1 MKKRFVLIAS
11 IVATIIALTVAFT
24 SCTNKKY
31 DTTQKTGEVEKTSSL
46 TVKSDGSFKILQLTD
61 LHLTSGGTYKQDNET
76 LRWLEEVLDSVKPDL
91 VELTGDI
98 VGGGVKGR
106 NAGLLAVANIFE
118 KREIYWAYTFG
129 NHDGEHSSK
138 ENGSDW
144 WIGKEGKQTNLTEAC
159 ERAATTLNT
168 DEYTAFYGDNT
179 KGNLELYELLKGY
192 KYSLLTR
199 SEEEKANDK
208 ASSHMG
214 VGNYVIDLK
223 DSEGNVKF
231 ALFHMDT
238 HGKFY
243 LNPKGN
249 SNPDMYLDAGYVGLT
264 DMQVEWYEDKV
275 AEYSENNIGSA
286 IFMHV
291 PNYGYRLAYETF
303 TGLNQYGVPQYTE
316 KTAIAHWSEMESI
329 PDDLAGM
336 YVAYRPVKYNKI
348 AFEKN
353 EGIYAPR
360 WDDGLMDSIYFNP
373 STVLISVG
381 HDHNNS
387 FISAVDIDD
396 DQSVLLAYGR
406 TSGVNAWARDIPI
419 GASVYTINTK
429 GATTTEMVSAEIVY
443 PSFKYTKL
451 GNR

>member
-179 KGNLELYELLKGY
+179 KGNLELYKLLKGY

-249 SNPDMYLDAGYVGLT
+249 TNPDMYLDAGYVGLT

-291 PNYGYRLAYETF
+291 PNYGYRLAYEAF
-303 TGLNQYGVPQYTE
+303 TGLNQYGVPQFAE

-329 PDDLAGM
+329 PEDLAGI
-336 YVAYRPVKYNKI
+336 YVAYRPAKYNKI

-360 WDDGLMDSIYFNP
+360 WNDGLMDSIYFNP

>member
-1 MKKRFVLIAS
+1 MKKKFVLIAS

-31 DTTQKTGEVEKTSSL
+31 DTMQKTGDVEKASSL

-61 LHLTSGGTYKQDNET
+61 LHLTTGGTYKQDNET
-76 LRWLEEVLDSVKPDL
+76 LRWLEEVLDSAKPDL

-106 NAGLLAVANIFE
+106 NAGILAVANIFE
-118 KREIYWAYTFG
+118 EREIYWAYTFG
-129 NHDGEHSSK
+129 NHDGEHSKK

-144 WIGKEGKQTNLTEAC
+144 WIGKEGKQTNLTDAC
-159 ERAATTLNT
+159 AMSATTLNT

-249 SNPDMYLDAGYVGLT
+249 SDPDKYLDAGYVGLT
-264 DMQVEWYEDKV
+264 DMQVEWYKDKV
-275 AEYSENNIGSA
+275 AEYSEKNIGSA

-291 PNYGYRLAYETF
+291 PNYGYRLAFEAF

-316 KTAIAHWSEMESI
+316 KTAIAHWSEMESL
-329 PDDLAGM
+329 PEDLPSM
-336 YVAYRPVKYNKI
+336 YVAYRPAKYNKI
-348 AFEKN
+348 AFDKN

-360 WDDGLMDSIYFNP
+360 WDDGLMDAIGFNP

-387 FISAVDIDD
+387 FISAVDVD

-429 GATTTEMVSAEIVY
+429 GTTTTDMVSAEIVY

>member
-1 MKKRFVLIAS
+1 MRKRFALIACV
-11 IVATIIALTVAFT
+11 VATIIAMTVAFT
-24 SCTNKKY
+24 SCTNKKF
-31 DTTQKTGEVEKTSSL
+31 DTTQKTGEVEKASSL
-46 TVKSDGSFKILQLTD
+46 TVKSDGSFKIMQLTD
-61 LHLTSGGTYKQDNET
+61 LHLTTGGTYKQDNET
-76 LRWLEEVLDSVKPDL
+76 LRWVEEVLDSVNPDL

-106 NAGLLAVANIFE
+106 NAGLLALANIFE
-118 KREIYWAYTFG
+118 EREIYWAYTFG
-129 NHDGEHSSK
+129 NHDGEHSQK

-159 ERAATTLNT
+159 AETAYTLNT

-199 SEEEKANDK
+199 SEEEKASEK
-208 ASSHMG
+208 ASDHMG

-249 SNPDMYLDAGYVGLT
+249 TDPDNYIDAGYVGLT
-264 DMQVEWYEDKV
+264 DMQVEWYENKV
-275 AEYSENNIGSA
+275 AEYSENGIGSA

-291 PNYGYRLAYETF
+291 PNFGYRMAYEAF
-303 TGLNQYGVPQYTE
+303 TGLNKYGVPQYTE
-316 KTAIAHWSEMESI
+316 KAAIAHWSEMEII
-329 PDDLAGM
+329 PEDLASM
-336 YVAYRPVKYNKI
+336 YVAYRPAKYNKI

-387 FISAVDIDD
+387 FISAVDRDD
-396 DQSVLLAYGR
+396 AQSVLLAYGR

-429 GATTTEMVSAEIVY
+429 GTTTTDMVSAEIVY

>member
-1 MKKRFVLIAS
+1 MRKRFVLIACV
-11 IVATIIALTVAFT
+11 VATIIAMTVAFT
-24 SCTNKKY
+24 SCTNKKF
-31 DTTQKTGEVEKTSSL
+31 DTTQKTGEVEKASSL
-46 TVKSDGSFKILQLTD
+46 TVKSDGSFKIMQLTD
-61 LHLTSGGTYKQDNET
+61 LHLTTGGTYKQDNET
-76 LRWLEEVLDSVKPDL
+76 LRWVEEALDSVNPDL

-106 NAGLLAVANIFE
+106 NAGLLALANIFE
-118 KREIYWAYTFG
+118 EREIYWAYTFG
-129 NHDGEHSSK
+129 NHDGEHSQK

-159 ERAATTLNT
+159 AETAYTLNT

-199 SEEEKANDK
+199 SEEEKASEK
-208 ASSHMG
+208 ASDHMG

-249 SNPDMYLDAGYVGLT
+249 TDPNNYIDAGYVGLT
-264 DMQVEWYEDKV
+264 DMQVEWYENKV
-275 AEYSENNIGSA
+275 AEYSENGIGSA

-291 PNYGYRLAYETF
+291 PNYGYRMAYEAF
-303 TGLNQYGVPQYTE
+303 TGLNKYGVPQYTE
-316 KTAIAHWSEMESI
+316 KAAIAHWSEMEII
-329 PDDLAGM
+329 PEDLASM
-336 YVAYRPVKYNKI
+336 YVAYRPAKYNKI

-396 DQSVLLAYGR
+396 QSVLLAYGR

-429 GATTTEMVSAEIVY
+429 GTTTTDMVSAEIVY

>member
-1 MKKRFVLIAS
+1 MRKSFALIACV
-11 IVATIIALTVAFT
+11 VATIIAMTVAFT
-24 SCTNKKY
+24 SCTNKKF
-31 DTTQKTGEVEKTSSL
+31 DTTQKTGEVEKASSL
-46 TVKSDGSFKILQLTD
+46 TVKSDGSFKIMQLTD
-61 LHLTSGGTYKQDNET
+61 LHLTTGGTYKQDNET
-76 LRWLEEVLDSVKPDL
+76 LRWVEEVLGSVNPDL

-106 NAGLLAVANIFE
+106 NAGLLALANIFE
-118 KREIYWAYTFG
+118 EREIYWAYTFG
-129 NHDGEHSSK
+129 NHDGEHTQK

-159 ERAATTLNT
+159 AETAYTLNT

-199 SEEEKANDK
+199 SEEEKASEK
-208 ASSHMG
+208 ASDHMG

-249 SNPDMYLDAGYVGLT
+249 TDPNNYIDAGYVGLT
-264 DMQVEWYEDKV
+264 DMQVEWYENKV
-275 AEYSENNIGSA
+275 AEYSENGIGSA

-291 PNYGYRLAYETF
+291 PNFGYRMAYEAF
-303 TGLNQYGVPQYTE
+303 TGLNKYGVPQYTE
-316 KTAIAHWSEMESI
+316 KAAIAHWSEMES
-329 PDDLAGM
+329 PDDLASM
-336 YVAYRPVKYNKI
+336 YVAYRPAKYNKI

-396 DQSVLLAYGR
+396 QSVLLAYGR

-429 GATTTEMVSAEIVY
+429 GTTTTDMVSAEIVY
-443 PSFKYTKL
+443 PSFNYTKL

>member
-1 MKKRFVLIAS
+1 MKKKFVLIAS

-31 DTTQKTGEVEKTSSL
+31 DTTQKTGDVEKASSL

-61 LHLTSGGTYKQDNET
+61 LHLTTGGTYKQDNET
-76 LRWLEEVLDSVKPDL
+76 LRWLEEVLDSAKPDL
-91 VELTGDI
+91 VELTGDV

-106 NAGLLAVANIFE
+106 NAGILAVANIFE
-118 KREIYWAYTFG
+118 EREIYWAYTFG
-129 NHDGEHSSK
+129 NHDGEHSKK

-159 ERAATTLNT
+159 ARSATTLNT

-249 SNPDMYLDAGYVGLT
+249 SDPDKYLDAGYVGLT

-275 AEYSENNIGSA
+275 AEYSEKNIGSA

-291 PNYGYRLAYETF
+291 PNYGYRLAFEAF

-316 KTAIAHWSEMESI
+316 KTAIAHWSEMESL
-329 PDDLAGM
+329 PEDLASM
-336 YVAYRPVKYNKI
+336 YTAYRPAKYNKI
-348 AFEKN
+348 AFDKN

-360 WDDGLMDSIYFNP
+360 WDDGLMDAIGFNP

-387 FISAVDIDD
+387 FISAVDVD
-396 DQSVLLAYGR
+396 DQSVLFAYGR

-429 GATTTEMVSAEIVY
+429 GTTTTEMVSAEIVY

>member
-11 IVATIIALTVAFT
+11 IVATIIAITVAFT
-24 SCTNKKY
+24 ACTNKKY
-31 DTTQKTGEVEKTSSL
+31 DTTQKTGELEKASSL
-46 TVKSDGSFKILQLTD
+46 TVKSDGTFKIMQLTD
-61 LHLTSGGTYKQDNET
+61 LHLTSGGTYKPDNET
-76 LRWLEEVLDSVKPDL
+76 LRWLEAALDSVQPDL
-91 VELTGDI
+91 VELTGDV

-118 KREIYWAYTFG
+118 EREIYWAYTFG
-129 NHDGEHSSK
+129 NHDGEHSKK

-159 ERAATTLNT
+159 ALSATTLNT
-168 DEYTAFYGDNT
+168 NEYTAFYGDNT

-199 SEEEKANDK
+199 SEEEKASEK
-208 ASSHMG
+208 ASDHMG

-249 SNPDMYLDAGYVGLT
+249 TNPDKYLDAGYVGLT
-264 DMQVEWYEDKV
+264 DMQVEWYENKV
-275 AEYSENNIGSA
+275 AEYSANNIGSA

-291 PNYGYRLAYETF
+291 PNFGYRIAYEAPI
-303 TGLNQYGVPQYTE
+303 GVNQYGVPQFTE
-316 KTAIAHWSEMESI
+316 KAAIAHWSEAESI
-329 PDDLAGM
+329 PEDLSDM
-336 YVAYRPVKYNKI
+336 YIAYRPAKYNKI

-360 WDDGLMDSIYFNP
+360 WDDELMHSIRYNP

-387 FISAVDIDD
+387 FISTVDIDD
-396 DQSVLLAYGR
+396 GQSIMLAYGR

-429 GATTTEMVSAEIVY
+429 GTNALDMVSAEMVY
-443 PSFKYTKL
+443 PNFKYTKL